1 MYHRKQS
8 IVSQDH
14 SYLTIS
20 ASSLTRF
27 YFKLASNRLEL
38 SPIHP
43 NTPISSGRKSF
54 LTVSRPIFYPRFPSA
69 FTHRTRLLST
79 ISIRLH
85 TSIPPFFLIF
95 HTFSNLHLQHVAYVT
110 DATYLHNNA
119 LDLRV
124 HVFTTLCILWPAFY
138 TDLCIQL

>member
-43 NTPISSGRKSF
+43 YIERKE
-54 LTVSRPIFYPRFPSA
+54 IFSHCFSA
-69 FTHRTRLLST
+69 NLLST
-79 ISIRLH
+79 ISISFHASNSSFIDDFHQVAHVDSTIFSYIPYPSPTFTCSTWH
-85 TSIPPFFLIF
+85 TWLMQR
-95 HTFSNLHLQHVAYVT
+95 TCT
-110 DATYLHNNA
+110 TYNA

-124 HVFTTLCILWPAFY
+124 HVFTILCILWPAFY
-138 TDLCIQL
+138 AGLYIQL